1 MAWIHRV
8 QPPPLKNVW
17 EAPKARAA
25 WISAASMGVA
35 AVVQTAGIGQL
46 GEVGGQGG
54 QTFQHRGPA
63 LVARGVERCR
73 FSIKMSADGVREWRI
88 GVIHRG
94 KFHGQRLL
102 YMLRAPEASRALCI
116 DKR

>member
-25 WISAASMGVA
+25 WISAASMASPPSYKLPVSGNSVRSA
-35 AVVQTAGIGQL
+35 DRVR
-46 GEVGGQGG
+46 

-102 YMLRAPEASRALCI
+102 YMLRAQQEASRALCI
-116 DKR
+116 R

>member
-25 WISAASMGVA
+25 WISAASMASPPSYKLPVSA
-35 AVVQTAGIGQL
+35 L